1 MHLYSLA
8 FLSILSHYT
17 TNKEVDKLFFCWYLQ
32 TWPTITDI
40 PCLPPDSLTPEG
52 STLADDLISYPWIFS
67 TDTKKIIKT
76 SQICTHTVYLPML
89 VVIGVPIASCC
100 YQILIVADVTL
111 DVCTCRIIMN
121 IKIMLYWVHI
131 SSSSI
136 NKINVLI

>member
-1 MHLYSLA
+1 
-8 FLSILSHYT
+8 
-17 TNKEVDKLFFCWYLQ
+17 
-32 TWPTITDI
+32 
-40 PCLPPDSLTPEG
+40 
-52 STLADDLISYPWIFS
+52 
-67 TDTKKIIKT
+67 
-76 SQICTHTVYLPML
+76 ML